1 MPFRAIRVTKDDQ
14 GQHAALE
21 TLDEDQLPEGD
32 VTVRVEYSTVNYK
45 DGLAVSGRGIVRVFP
60 LTPGIDL
67 AGTVESSEHPG
78 FAPGDRVVL
87 NGFGT
92 GEKTDGGLAQKARV
106 RGEHLVRLPGALTTR
121 QAAAIGTAGY
131 TAMLSVLALEDAGVT
146 KDSGEVL
153 VTGAAGGVGSVAI
166 ALLARRGHHV
176 LAATGRRAEEGD
188 YLRGLGAAGIVD
200 REELSGPG
208 KPLATERWSAAVDT
222 VGSHT
227 LANVLSATR
236 YGGTVTTCGM
246 AQGLDLPASVA
257 PFILRGVS
265 LLGIDS
271 VYAPMERRVRAYE
284 RLAEELDPALL
295 EGMITVIG
303 LDEVPDTA
311 RRILEGRVRGRTV
324 VDVNA

>member
-1 MPFRAIRVTKDDQ
+1 MSFRAIRVTKDGQ

-21 TLDEDQLPEGD
+21 TLDEEQLPDGD

-45 DGLAVSGRGIVRVFP
+45 DGLAVSGRGIVRSFP

-106 RGEHLVRLPGALTTR
+106 RGEHLVRLPGSLTTR

-176 LAATGRRAEEGD
+176 LASTGRREEEGD

-257 PFILRGVS
+257 PFILRGIS

-284 RLAEELDPALL
+284 RLAEELDPGLL

>member
-1 MPFRAIRVTKDDQ
+1 MSFRAIRVTKDDQ

-21 TLDEDQLPEGD
+21 TLDEDQLPDGD

-45 DGLAVSGRGIVRVFP
+45 DGLAVSGRGIVRSFP

-78 FAPGDRVVL
+78 FTPGDRVVL

-106 RGEHLVRLPGALTTR
+106 RGEHLVRLPGSLTTR

-166 ALLARRGHHV
+166 ALLARRGHQV
-176 LAATGRRAEEGD
+176 LASTGRREEEGD

-208 KPLATERWSAAVDT
+208 KPLAKERWSAAVDT

-257 PFILRGVS
+257 PFILRGIS
-265 LLGIDS
+265 LLGVDS

>member
-1 MPFRAIRVTKDDQ
+1 MSFRAIRVTKDEQ
-14 GQHAALE
+14 GQRAAVE
-21 TLDEDQLPEGD
+21 TLDEGQLPAGE
-32 VTVRVEYSTVNYK
+32 VTVDVEYSTVNYK
-45 DGLAVSGRGIVRVFP
+45 DGLAVAGRGIVRNFP

-67 AGTVESSEHPG
+67 AGTVATSEDPR
-78 FAPGDRVVL
+78 FAPGDAVVL
-87 NGFGT
+87 NGFGM
-92 GEKTDGGLAQKARV
+92 GEKEDGGLAQKARV
-106 RGEHLVRLPGALTTR
+106 PADRLVRLPEGMSTR

-146 KDSGEVL
+146 KDSGDIL

-176 LAATGRRAEEGD
+176 LASTGRPQEGD

-200 REELSGPG
+200 RAELSSPG
-208 KPLATERWSAAVDT
+208 KPLASERWAAAVDT

-236 YGGTVTTCGM
+236 YGGTVTCCGL

-257 PFILRGVS
+257 PFILRGIT

-271 VYAPMERRVRAYE
+271 VYAPMERRVRAYAA
-284 RLAEELDPALL
+284 LAEELDPAKL
-295 EGMITVIG
+295 EEMVTVIG

-311 RRILEGRVRGRTV
+311 RRILAGEVRGRTV